1 MVLRESRFV
10 SGGAAIRSY
19 KDLEAWQVAMDLAVD
34 CYRTTAK
41 FPRDEIYSLT
51 AQIRRAAASVAAN
64 IAEGYGRET
73 TPSFIQFLRIAQ
85 GSLKELETHLL
96 LASRVELA
104 GAGDLAPLLDR
115 CERVSKM
122 LRNLI
127 RALPKDERTET

>member
-1 MVLRESRFV
+1 M
-10 SGGAAIRSY
+10 
-19 KDLEAWQVAMDLAVD
+19 DVAVA
-34 CYRTTAK
+34 CYSITAK

-51 AQIRRAAASVAAN
+51 AQVRRAASSVAAN

-73 TPSFIQFLRIAQ
+73 TASFIQFLRIAQ

-96 LASRVELA
+96 LASRIELA
-104 GAGDLAPLLDR
+104 KAEELAPLLDK

-127 RALPKDERTET
+127 RALAKGARTET

>member
-1 MVLRESRFV
+1 M
-10 SGGAAIRSY
+10 
-19 KDLEAWQVAMDLAVD
+19 DVAVA
-34 CYRTTAK
+34 CYRTTAR
-41 FPRDEIYSLT
+41 FPREEVYSLT

-73 TPSFIQFLRIAQ
+73 TASFIQFLRIAQ

-96 LASRVELA
+96 LALRIELA
-104 GAGDLAPLLDR
+104 RAEDLAPLLER

-127 RALPKDERTET
+127 RALAKGRKNADVSSIGVTRFHHFTISRLHAFRA